1 MQQNL
6 MKIPIHSICYQ
17 QFRRE
22 ALKIKIPATSA
33 NLGPGFDCLGLA
45 IALYNEV
52 TIKSSSYYSVSI
64 KGEGEENIKLKKN
77 NIFVSIFYDIYQEL
91 VGKKDPF
98 RFEFENRIPFSR
110 GLGSSSAVIVGAI
123 ASAYEMA
130 GIKASRETILNKALI
145 YEAHPDNIAPAVY
158 GGFTTSLVENNR
170 VKTLKKELSEDIV
183 CVMVIP
189 DRSMSTAYSRTQ
201 LPKSFMM
208 KNVIYNLSR
217 ASLLSAAFFS
227 ENWDF
232 LRAASKDCM
241 HEHRRMKQLKE
252 LFEVREVA
260 LKNGA
265 LMSTLSGSG
274 SSFFNLVKKEEAP
287 KVAIALKNAFAMF
300 RVETFAFDNHGFEIV
315 KS

>member
-1 MQQNL
+1 M
-6 MKIPIHSICYQ
+6 
-17 QFRRE
+17 
-22 ALKIKIPATSA
+22 KIKIPATSA

-52 TIKSSSYYSVSI
+52 CIKPSSYQSISV
-64 KGEGEENIKLKKN
+64 KGEGEENAKLKKN
-77 NIFVSIFYDIYQEL
+77 NIFVSIFYDIYQDL

-98 RFEFENRIPFSR
+98 RFEFYNKIPFSR

-130 GIKASRETILNKALI
+130 GVKASREAILNKAIL
-145 YEAHPDNIAPAVY
+145 YETHPDNIAPAVF
-158 GGFTTSLVENNR
+158 GGFTSSVVENGKVR
-170 VKTLKKELSEDIV
+170 TLKKVLSEKLNV
-183 CVMVIP
+183 VMVIP
-189 DRSMSTAYSRTQ
+189 DRPMSTAHSRTL
-201 LPKSFMM
+201 LPKSYLM
-208 KNVIYNLSR
+208 KNVVYNVSR
-217 ASLLSAAFFS
+217 SSLLTAAFFS

-232 LRAASKDCM
+232 LRVASKDCM

-252 LFEVREVA
+252 LFEVRDIA

-274 SSFFNLVKKEEAP
+274 SSFFNLVKADTAQ
-287 KVAIALKNAFAMF
+287 KVATALQNAFGMF
-300 RVETFAFDNHGFEIV
+300 RVEIFELDNNGFEIV

>member
-1 MQQNL
+1 M
-6 MKIPIHSICYQ
+6 
-17 QFRRE
+17 
-22 ALKIKIPATSA
+22 KIKIPATSA

-52 TIKSSSYYSVSI
+52 TIKPSSYYSISI
-64 KGEGEENIKLKKN
+64 KGEGSQNVKLKNN

-130 GIKASRETILNKALI
+130 GVKASREVILNRALV
-145 YEAHPDNIAPAVY
+145 YENHPDNIAPAVY
-158 GGFTTSLVENNR
+158 GGFTTSLVENGK
-170 VKTLKKELSEDIV
+170 VKTLKKELSEEIV
-183 CVMVIP
+183 VVMVIP
-189 DRSMSTAYSRTQ
+189 DKAMSTAHSRTQ
-201 LPKSFMM
+201 LPKSYMM
-208 KNVIYNLSR
+208 KSVIYNLSR
-217 ASLLSAAFFS
+217 ASQLSAAFFS

-232 LRAASKDCM
+232 LRSASKDCM
-241 HEHRRMKQLKE
+241 HEHRRMRQMKE

-260 LKNGA
+260 LKSGA

-274 SSFFNLVKKEEAP
+274 SSFFNLVRREDASKLET
-287 KVAIALKNAFAMF
+287 ALRGAFELF
-300 RVETFAFDNHGFEIV
+300 RVEIFEFDNHGFEIL